1 MLKSS
6 VRTNEVPVMGMEEWA
21 QVVVAFIDLKQSK
34 FIHSNT
40 IGILCMTKKAHFRIR
55 RKEVRTLCLKKK

>member
-34 FIHSNT
+34 FSHSNT
-40 IGILCMTKKAHFRIR
+40 IGISCMTKKAHFRIR
-55 RKEVRTLCLKKK
+55 RKETPKLNGKI